1 MTMTVTADAQENSE
15 LALEA
20 LLQDLSGDGAEIL
33 LTEEGDEA
41 APTLAEPPV
50 VEPLVMAS
58 AEPVADAQ
66 PAPEAPAS
74 EEGEAPAEVKK
85 AKAPAAPR
93 KHYANKVERITDKLG
108 ADLGDYIVL
117 EMADAALEGADLQ
130 AKQNETLEAIKAAG
144 VKVQNRIT
152 FVLEFMAGRSAK
164 LNDVLA
170 SAFKLL
176 KEEGSI
182 TVGDEGNLISGLVAA
197 GKKISSARA
206 MGNNTIAALRTLKVI
221 SKDADGR
228 YVPNAESLVL
238 AKMNSMLT

>member
-1 MTMTVTADAQENSE
+1 MTMTATADAQENSE

-20 LLQDLSGDGAEIL
+20 LLQDLGGDAEIL
-33 LTEEGDEA
+33 LTEDDA
-41 APTLAEPPV
+41 TSPV
-50 VEPLVMAS
+50 VPEMPAIEPLVMAS
-58 AEPVADAQ
+58 AEPTPEVETTPEAA
-66 PAPEAPAS
+66 APEAADVEEPA
-74 EEGEAPAEVKK
+74 AKK
-85 AKAPAAPR
+85 APKAPAAPR

-117 EMADAALEGADLQ
+117 EMADAVLEGAELQ

-164 LNDVLA
+164 LNDVLTL
-170 SAFKLL
+170 AFKLL

-206 MGNNTIAALRTLKVI
+206 MGNNTIAALRTLKVM

>member
-20 LLQDLSGDGAEIL
+20 LLQDLGGDAEIL
-33 LTEEGDEA
+33 LTEEGDQA
-41 APTLAEPPV
+41 APVLNESGA
-50 VEPLVMAS
+50 VEPLVMAT
-58 AEPVADAQ
+58 AEPAVEGN
-66 PAPEAPAS
+66 PALEAAAS
-74 EEGEAPAEVKK
+74 ECEEPATAKK

-117 EMADAALEGADLQ
+117 EMADATLEGADLA
-130 AKQNETLEAIKAAG
+130 AKQNETLDAIKAAG

-152 FVLEFMAGRSAK
+152 FVLEFMSGRSAK